1 MIIYLMIYMNV
12 LIDLK
17 KYITNKIYLMINLLK
32 IDMDIIIIVK

>member
-32 IDMDIIIIVK
+32 IHMDIIIILK